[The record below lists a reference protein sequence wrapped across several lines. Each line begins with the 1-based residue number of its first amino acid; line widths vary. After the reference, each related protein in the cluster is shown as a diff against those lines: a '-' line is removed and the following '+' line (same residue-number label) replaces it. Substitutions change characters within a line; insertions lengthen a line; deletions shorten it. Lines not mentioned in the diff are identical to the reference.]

1 MGNSVGN
8 RLHTSTSLTADAIP
22 TAETSASPRIR
33 QLRNAA
39 EGRSTMSLSDD
50 HYDQYTI
57 NKQPNSTQLR
67 KNRPS
72 LTRQTEVLDAAV
84 VSFLFYWYKNC

>member
-8 RLHTSTSLTADAIP
+8 RLHTSTSLGTEAMD
-22 TAETSASPRIR
+22 SATSPRIR

-57 NKQPNSTQLR
+57 NRQPNSTHLR

-72 LTRQTEVLDAAV
+72 LTRQTEVLADSV
-84 VSFLFYWYKNC
+84 VS